1 MCARDQVMN
10 VGKVGYGT
18 FDRYYGIVGRIS
30 VVIRVG
36 RDRSDVEVD
45 QVYL

>member
-18 FDRYYGIVGRIS
+18 FDRYYGIRRANLRIPTGRK
-30 VVIRVG
+30 G
-36 RDRSDVEVD
+36 
-45 QVYL
+45 

>member
-1 MCARDQVMN
+1 MN

-18 FDRYYGIVGRIS
+18 FDRCYGIVGRIF

-36 RDRSDVEVD
+36 RDRSDVEAASV
-45 QVYL
+45 